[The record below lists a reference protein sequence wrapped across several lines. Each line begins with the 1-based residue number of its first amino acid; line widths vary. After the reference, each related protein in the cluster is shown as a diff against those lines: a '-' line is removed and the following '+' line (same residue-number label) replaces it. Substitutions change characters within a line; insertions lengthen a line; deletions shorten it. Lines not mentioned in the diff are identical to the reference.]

1 MSWWALIVG
10 VGMILVGLRWC
21 LTRKIKRSLFPL
33 SRESHYITG
42 IPAFS
47 CGVIAIANGII
58 VILMNSGFMQVDRC
72 LDQGGSYNY
81 ENRTCRFSSDNL

>member
-47 CGVIAIANGII
+47 CGVIAIANGIRGYLNEFG
-58 VILMNSGFMQVDRC
+58 VYAGRQMSRPGWL
-72 LDQGGSYNY
+72 L
-81 ENRTCRFSSDNL
+81 